1 MNKLKYYVVSLE
13 GVDKAGKS
21 SLIPYLARMSN
32 YTLNI
37 LDRGPI
43 TNIVWN
49 KIQNRDATYDMEM
62 WKNTLFVKLNVDI
75 NDWKIRCSIHNEPPM
90 PLSFDQMNAEY
101 DQVFSRLKSEGFK
114 TTSFDTSTTTIHQ
127 IAIAIINKLDELN
140 KS

>member
-1 MNKLKYYVVSLE
+1 MIIMNKLKYYVVSIE

-21 SLIPYLARMSN
+21 SLLPYLARMSN

-49 KIQNRDATYDMEM
+49 KIQNRDVTYDMEM

-90 PLSFDQMNAEY
+90 PLSFD
-101 DQVFSRLKSEGFK
+101 
-114 TTSFDTSTTTIHQ
+114 
-127 IAIAIINKLDELN
+127 
-140 KS
+140 